1 MSWEVQSQPERRRTP
16 ATKDT
21 LLNFALLGIVGGVML
36 LAKLLLSD
44 TSTSQVDLIGELR
57 QEMVSVAP
65 GDLKRFDGR
74 LVHVV
79 GTLKRADEGEALSDS
94 VFGISR
100 PALKLRRR
108 VTFYQWVE
116 TRVRTGSY
124 GSGATKV
131 DHYEYRY
138 EKKWVAAPVDSRRF
152 HERAGHENRLALD
165 VTPREFVPE
174 IALGSALMPPSLV
187 GGLEANQSVRLNM
200 DEAKTRRLEESLGIG
215 TPRAPGVR
223 LFWSPKSDQLYLGQ
237 DHRQP
242 TIGDIRV
249 EFLELPLDTKVTVMA
264 RVDGATFKPWVTKDG
279 RKFWQM
285 FPGAYSSDY
294 FFGSALAAHERQ
306 KEENHS
312 LYYLAIG
319 MLAVGFFFLLLFL
332 GTQKTR
338 QGRRV
343 PPPPR
348 ASVEAEAGNAGAG
361 VDESARATQAQP
373 SGTNRRVPPP
383 PRTSVEAEAGHAG
396 SARRRVPPPPRGLG
410 VGQVSDAAIEGE
422 AVRRLPPPPRG
433 ISRAVD
439 RPADDLRDNTSGNA
453 ATDTGDGNAADLQ
466 SDDLSVDAEGP
477 RPPSVTA

>member
-1 MSWEVQSQPERRRTP
+1 MSWEVQSRPERRRTP

-79 GTLKRADEGEALSDS
+79 GTLKRADEGETVSDS

-100 PALKLRRR
+100 QALKLRRR

-116 TRVRTGSY
+116 TRVLAERY
-124 GSGATKV
+124 GSGASRV
-131 DHYEYRY
+131 ERYEYRY
-138 EKKWVAAPVDSRRF
+138 EKKWVEAPINSSRF
-152 HERAGHENRLALD
+152 HERGGHENRVALD

-187 GGLEANQSVRLNM
+187 GRLHATQPVRLNM
-200 DEAKTRRLEESLGIG
+200 DEAKARRLEESLGIG

-294 FFGSALAAHERQ
+294 FFDSALAARARQ
-306 KEENHS
+306 KESNRS
-312 LYYLAIG
+312 LYYLAFGLI
-319 MLAVGFFFLLLFL
+319 AVGGVFLFL
-332 GTQKTR
+332 RLASKKPKS
-338 QGRRV
+338 GRR
-343 PPPPR
+343 
-348 ASVEAEAGNAGAG
+348 A
-361 VDESARATQAQP
+361 
-373 SGTNRRVPPP
+373 PPP
-383 PRTSVEAEAGHAG
+383 PRTSIEGEAGADEIARAAGASRRVPPPRTTAAEAGGAG
-396 SARRRVPPPPRGLG
+396 GEDRRVPPPPRGLSAG
-410 VGQVSDAAIEGE
+410 HVGDTTSE
-422 AVRRLPPPPRG
+422 AGSARRRPPPPRG
-433 ISRAVD
+433 ISQDKGELRRPASDGLAGAAMDDAVD
-439 RPADDLRDNTSGNA
+439 EAMRPAVGASSGAGLVAAAPERDDSA
-453 ATDTGDGNAADLQ
+453 
-466 SDDLSVDAEGP
+466 
-477 RPPSVTA
+477 